1 MMTFTRTRSFH
12 PPTLKQTAPFGH
24 FETSKLTMTYQ
35 YHRGKKTEEAI
46 VNRNIFEENPLKK
59 IPFSDRPF

>member
-24 FETSKLTMTYQ
+24 CETSKLTMTYP
-35 YHRGKKTEEAI
+35 YNRGKKTEEDI
-46 VNRNIFEENPLKK
+46 VNRNIFEEKPT
-59 IPFSDRPF
+59 

>member
-1 MMTFTRTRSFH
+1 MMTFTRTCSFH

-35 YHRGKKTEEAI
+35 YNRGKKTEEDI